1 MRLKKAVLV
10 LTLVAMSVAA
20 GQRVSGADRSQ
31 AGPQASTV
39 TVPARPTPAIPE
51 ANTGLAAKYPGDVG
65 SEFADVLSLDGME
78 FEQAIARMTPAQR
91 ERFARVQ

>member
-1 MRLKKAVLV
+1 
-10 LTLVAMSVAA
+10 
-20 GQRVSGADRSQ
+20 
-31 AGPQASTV
+31 
-39 TVPARPTPAIPE
+39 
-51 ANTGLAAKYPGDVG
+51 VG